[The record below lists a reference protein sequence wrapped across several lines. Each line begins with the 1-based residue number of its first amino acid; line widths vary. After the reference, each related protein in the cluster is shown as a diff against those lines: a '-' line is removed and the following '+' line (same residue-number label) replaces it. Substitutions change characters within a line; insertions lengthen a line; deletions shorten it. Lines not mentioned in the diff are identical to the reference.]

1 MMRTRRWGG
10 DLLII
15 GTELTKH
22 LDVALRDYV
31 KGVPG
36 GALRV
41 FKSDFPEIAFL
52 AKKKLAVLNKNAML
66 LHQHV
71 KLTSLTTKSPFLY
84 TSSSSTSLK
93 RNVSN
98 TK

>member
-36 GALRV
+36 SALRV
-41 FKSDFPEIAFL
+41 LSQTFQ
-52 AKKKLAVLNKNAML
+52 KL
-66 LHQHV
+66 
-71 KLTSLTTKSPFLY
+71 PF
-84 TSSSSTSLK
+84 
-93 RNVSN
+93 
-98 TK
+98 